1 MQSDLFANPFMP
13 GSGHMPPYLAGRSS
27 EQEEFKRLLGQTVIT
42 QNLILSGL
50 RGVGKTV
57 LLGHLKPIAQQA
69 GWLWTGDEFSEQ
81 SALNEERVVVRLI
94 TDLSLLLGSIFLK
107 TQIELPMGFTSK
119 PITKQKPLG
128 YQDLQK
134 IYDETPG
141 MVADKLK
148 HVLRYVG
155 TMIASTKVKGIVFA
169 YDEAQILA
177 DRAQKDQYPLSLL
190 LDVFQSIQK
199 HPGGYPFMLVLTGLP
214 TLFTRL
220 TEARTY
226 SERMFHTLM
235 LERLTDQESRD
246 AITVPIQQERCP
258 VKFTGEAISIIVKL
272 SGGYPFFIQYICRE
286 AFDIY
291 MARLIAKEP
300 PVIPI
305 AQIIQ
310 KLDQNFFSKRWDLV
324 SDPQRAFLKVVAQLP
339 NCEGEFTAQEVIR
352 LSGDILDKKFS
363 SSSVAQYLN
372 RLSDKGLIYRNRYGK
387 YQFAVPMLSE
397 FIKRQTEN
405 EVVNLPSRFRSSSG
419 L

>member
-1 MQSDLFANPFMP
+1 MQADLFANPFMP
-13 GSGHMPPYLAGRSS
+13 GAGHMPPYLAGRSS
-27 EQEEFKRLLGQTVIT
+27 EQEEFRRLLGQTVIAE
-42 QNLILSGL
+42 NLILSGL

-81 SALNEERVVVRLI
+81 TSLSEERIVVRLI

-107 TQIELPMGFTSK
+107 TQVELPMGFTSK
-119 PITKQKPLG
+119 PTAKQRPLG
-128 YQDLQK
+128 YDDLQK
-134 IYDETPG
+134 IYDDTPG

-148 HVLRYVG
+148 SVLRYVG
-155 TMIASTKVKGIVFA
+155 KMITPTKVKGIVFA
-169 YDEAQILA
+169 YDEAQNLA
-177 DRAQKDQYPLSLL
+177 DHAQKEQYPLSLL

-235 LERLTDQESRD
+235 LDRLSEEESRD

-258 VKFTGEAISIIVKL
+258 VKFTPEAIDIIAKI

-300 PVIPI
+300 PVIPVSHI
-305 AQIIQ
+305 LQ

-324 SDPQRAFLKVVAQLP
+324 SDPQRIFLKVVAQLP
-339 NCEGEFTAQEVIR
+339 TCEGEFTAQDIIR
-352 LSGDILDKKFS
+352 ISKDVLDKKYS

-372 RLSDKGLIYRNRYGK
+372 RLSDKGLIYRNRFGR
-387 YQFAVPMLSE
+387 YQFAVPMLSG
-397 FIKRQTEN
+397 FIKRQTEK
-405 EVVNLPSRFRSSSG
+405 EVNLPSRFRSSSG
-419 L
+419 I

>member
-1 MQSDLFANPFMP
+1 MQADLFANPFMP
-13 GSGHMPPYLAGRSS
+13 GAGHMPPYLAGRSS

-81 SALNEERVVVRLI
+81 TALNEDRIVVRLI

-107 TQIELPMGFTSK
+107 TQIELPMGFTGK
-119 PITKQKPLG
+119 PTAKHRPLG

-134 IYDETPG
+134 IYDDTPG
-141 MVADKLK
+141 LSADKLK
-148 HVLRYVG
+148 SVLRYVG
-155 TMIASTKVKGIVFA
+155 KMIAPTKVKGIVFA
-169 YDEAQILA
+169 YDEAQNLA
-177 DRAQKDQYPLSLL
+177 DHAQKEQYPLSLL

-199 HPGGYPFMLVLTGLP
+199 NPGGHPFMLVLTGLP

-235 LERLTDQESRD
+235 LERLSDQESRD

-258 VKFTGEAISIIVKL
+258 VKFTPEAINVIVKL

-291 MARLIAKEP
+291 MARLSSEKT

-305 AQIIQ
+305 AEILQ

-324 SDPQRAFLKVVAQLP
+324 SDPQRVFLRVVAQLP
-339 NCEGEFTAQEVIR
+339 NCEGEFTAQEIIR
-352 LSGDILDKKFS
+352 VSGDVLDKKFS

-372 RLSDKGLIYRNRYGK
+372 RLSDKGLIYRNRFGR

-397 FIKRQTEN
+397 FIKRQTEK
-405 EVVNLPSRFRSSSG
+405 EVNLPSRFRSSNET
-419 L
+419 